1 MDDLR
6 ERQFQKL
13 EQVRKVLNN
22 TIRGKEEAVE
32 MLLVGLFSG
41 GHILIEDVPG
51 VGKTSLAKALAKCIE
66 SEFQRVQFTP
76 DLLPADITGGPIY
89 SQKEEEF
96 KFREGPIFTNI
107 LLADEINRASPR
119 TQSALLEAMG
129 ESQATIAG
137 SKYELPAPF
146 VVIATQNS
154 IDYHGTF
161 PLPEAQLDRFAI
173 SFSMNYPDMESEI
186 ALLTD
191 RRTSDPIDAISAV
204 LNIENFLEIQKMIRD
219 IKVDESLTHYIVEIL
234 NKSRVHSQLS
244 TGCSPRAGL
253 ILYRCA
259 QSRAY
264 LQGRDYVIPE
274 DIHSLA
280 VPVLAHRLH
289 IKKQAKNAGITNAQ
303 IVADFLSQAKAP
315 H

>member
-1 MDDLR
+1 MEDLR
-6 ERQFQKL
+6 ECQFQKI
-13 EQVRKVLNN
+13 EQVREVLNS
-22 TIRGKEEAVE
+22 TIRGKQQAIE
-32 MLLVGLFSG
+32 LLLIGLFSG

-66 SEFQRVQFTP
+66 SKFQRIQFTP

-89 SQKEEEF
+89 SQKEEDF

-129 ESQATIAG
+129 EAQTTIAG

-146 VVIATQNS
+146 VVIATQNA

-161 PLPEAQLDRFAI
+161 PLPEAQLDRFSI
-173 SFSMNYPDMESEI
+173 SFSMDYPDVESEV

-191 RRTSDPIDAISAV
+191 RKTSDPIERISAV
-204 LNIENFLEIQKMIRD
+204 LNIETFLEMQEAICNIKMD
-219 IKVDESLTHYIVEIL
+219 DTLTRYIVDIL
-234 NKSRVHSQLS
+234 NKSRNHSQLS

-253 ILYRCA
+253 ILYKCA
-259 QSRAY
+259 QAKAY
-264 LQGRDYVIPE
+264 LHKRDYVIPE

-280 VPVLAHRLH
+280 VPVLSHRLH
-289 IKKQAKNAGITNAQ
+289 LKKQAKNAGITNSQ
-303 IVADFLSQAKAP
+303 IVADFLNQAKPP